1 MNYKIAAVIIAFF
14 LPGILFAQENNMQT
28 IKGIVIDNAT
38 GKPVQYANIG
48 IEGTFLGSAS
58 NASGQFEFKVPE
70 SEDNGYLYASAVGYQ
85 TVKKAVTAINSGES
99 IVLRMDPQSYKI
111 EDVDI
116 SAQSLVLYRILR
128 EASQRIPDNYL
139 RGPFSAQAYYRNDI
153 TQNGNLIHRR
163 EAAVEISDRKGY
175 VHETPSM
182 EQKDINYRFMEVKTN
197 FPVSS
202 LASGMTQMDEL
213 LSYDI
218 VRNSSGILNEKFLRD
233 YDLSLDQMTEFNGDS
248 IWVINYTLNH
258 PDISH
263 TGDFYVKA
271 YQGKIYISKTNYAVV
286 KNETWV
292 TASNYSRQGRSFA
305 IAGKSNL
312 KPVEIHYSFATTY
325 RKNGNRYTL
334 GFTKATRQNEWLNT
348 TSGNKETIE
357 YQTYLLPSV
366 INTTQPKLR
375 SEREYFVNKPYNKTF
390 WDSFNAMVR

>member
-1 MNYKIAAVIIAFF
+1 MKFKIAAFAIALL
-14 LPGILFAQENNMQT
+14 LPGILNAQENNTET

-58 NASGQFEFKVPE
+58 NASGQFEFTVPA
-70 SEDNGYLYASAVGYQ
+70 SEKSGYLYASAVGYE
-85 TVKKAVTAINSGES
+85 TIKKSVSDIQPGKSL
-99 IVLRMDPQSYKI
+99 VLRMDPQSYKI

-128 EASQRIPDNYL
+128 DASQKISDNYL
-139 RGPFSAQAYYRNDI
+139 LGPLSSQAYYRNSI
-153 TQNGNLIHRR
+153 TENGKLIHRR
-163 EAAVEISDRKGY
+163 EAAVEISDKSGY
-175 VHETPSM
+175 VQETPVRA
-182 EQKDINYRFMEVKTN
+182 QRDINYRFMEVRTN

-202 LASGMTQMDEL
+202 LADGMTQMDEL

-218 VRNSSGILNEKFLRD
+218 VRNRSGVLNTKFLHD
-233 YDLSLDQMTEFNGDS
+233 YDLTLDQKTRYNGDS
-248 IWVINYTLNH
+248 IWVISYSLNH

-263 TGDFYVKA
+263 TGDYYATA
-271 YQGKIYISKTNYAVV
+271 YKGKIYIRQKDYAVV

-305 IAGKSNL
+305 VTANSHL
-312 KPVEIHYSFATTY
+312 KPLEIHYNFTSTY
-325 RKNGNRYTL
+325 REKDDKFTL
-334 GFTKATRQNEWLNT
+334 GFTKATRQNVWLNRQT
-348 TSGNKETIE
+348 GNKETIV

-366 INTTQPKLR
+366 IETVHPNLLSK
-375 SEREYFVNKPYNKTF
+375 REYFVNKPYNKAF